1 MKDKSKSL
9 FALRRYLETGI
20 GPAPRPTDAQVGMIV
35 SYVQRRFLQHS
46 SLASEQV
53 KRPQAR

>member
-1 MKDKSKSL
+1 MKENSKSL

-35 SYVQRRFLQHS
+35 SYVQRRFLQPS
-46 SLASEQV
+46 SLASEQG
-53 KRPQAR
+53 KPTQAR